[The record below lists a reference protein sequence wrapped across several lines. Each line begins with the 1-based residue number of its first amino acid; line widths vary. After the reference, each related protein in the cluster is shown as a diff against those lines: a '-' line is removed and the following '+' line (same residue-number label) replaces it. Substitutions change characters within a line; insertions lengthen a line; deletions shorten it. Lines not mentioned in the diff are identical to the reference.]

1 MYLSYLIFL
10 FVNRRRRQFLYV
22 PTKPPP
28 TRAEVLRLMV
38 TIKPIS
44 LQTLQ
49 PERKQAHPEM
59 SPTTWKH
66 LKLVKDGENGQ
77 KESSGEPKSQEH
89 NEVKNN
95 TGTHLV
101 DKLEKNEKRVRFI
114 EVGSEGALDAKGVNI
129 HFQPPVGNSRDL
141 FPSCSIIIVLI

>member
-1 MYLSYLIFL
+1 M
-10 FVNRRRRQFLYV
+10 
-22 PTKPPP
+22 
-28 TRAEVLRLMV
+28 MV

-44 LQTLQ
+44 LQTPQ
-49 PERKQAHPEM
+49 PERKQAHSET

-66 LKLVKDGENGQ
+66 LKLAKDGEIGQ
-77 KESSGEPKSQEH
+77 KESSGELKSQEH
-89 NEVKNN
+89 HEVVNN

-114 EVGSEGALDAKGVNI
+114 EVGREGALDTKGVNI
-129 HFQPPVGNSRDL
+129 HFQPPVGNSHDL